1 MINWYPGH
9 MHQAFGQMHKLLR
22 LTDIVIEV
30 VDARA
35 IKSCLNPLIN
45 ELAQHKHHFIFINRT
60 NQTDPLELAKWKKYY
75 QANNNIAFFNFSV
88 TKTRNFI
95 LRFLQKALQ
104 TDITKLQAKQIMNP
118 TWNILVVGA
127 PNTGKSTLINLL
139 SQRKATVVRN
149 YPGTT
154 RNIQKVKV
162 TNNLMMIDNP
172 GVLMPK
178 FQSMEQAYHLGLVNI
193 IKQSV
198 LPLPTVMHYALDFLV
213 IHYDSYLFQNTNLLS
228 KDNPWDY
235 LTSLCYEQ
243 KWITK
248 ASEITVAQW
257 LYKYIQNKSA
267 PLVCWDRQSNK

>member
-9 MHQAFGQMHKLLR
+9 MHRAFVQMHKLLR

-35 IKSCLNPLIN
+35 IKSCVNPLIN
-45 ELAQHKHHFIFINRT
+45 ELAQHKHHFIFVNRT
-60 NQTDPLELAKWKKYY
+60 NQTDPVQLIAWKQHY
-75 QANNNIAFFNFSV
+75 QTNDHVAFFDFSHS
-88 TKTRNFI
+88 KTRNFI
-95 LRFLQKALQ
+95 LRFLQKTLQ
-104 TDITKLQAKQIMNP
+104 TEIAKMQAKHILNP

-154 RNIQKVKV
+154 RSIQKVKV
-162 TNNLMMIDNP
+162 ANNFMMIDSP

-178 FQSMEQAYHLGLVNI
+178 FQSIEQAYHLGLVNI

-198 LPLPTVMHYALDFLV
+198 LPLESVMHYALDFLV
-213 IHYDSYLFQNTNLLS
+213 AHHNSYLFQNINLLS
-228 KDNPWDY
+228 KKDAWEY
-235 LTSLCYEQ
+235 LTDLCYKH
-243 KWITK
+243 KWINKKNEMAT
-248 ASEITVAQW
+248 AQW
-257 LYKYIQNKSA
+257 LYSYMQQQSA
-267 PLVCWDRQSNK
+267 PLVCWDRQDN